1 MTPIRLLLIFCCL
14 LGIIELLAGVPRTFA
29 GSGRLFQDTAAPAD
43 KLVYADFENKGDN
56 RPVSSRGGQVSMFAY
71 QENATI
77 KATFKG
83 SQADPSVPDL
93 VRTAKDSNNKAL
105 SFDYQL
111 LGPNEWAG
119 VTVEIHGQPDKD
131 GKTVPD
137 DVSAYKYLTLQAY
150 ATGVTSLR
158 VEFVTKG
165 QGISISNGNPEMNF
179 KISPGF
185 NTYKI
190 PLKSVA
196 QPQYGEPRVSTKDVL
211 KKLTSVNISAT
222 CGPCTPISGTV
233 VIDNLVFQN

>member
-1 MTPIRLLLIFCCL
+1 MTPIRLLPISCCL
-14 LGIIELLAGVPRTFA
+14 LVLIELMVGVTHTS
-29 GSGRLFQDTAAPAD
+29 GSGERVQESAPPAEN
-43 KLVYADFENKGDN
+43 LVYADFENTVDN
-56 RPVSSRGGQVSMFAY
+56 RPVSSRGGRVQMFGY
-71 QENATI
+71 QENATL
-77 KATFKG
+77 KAIFKG
-83 SQADPSVPDL
+83 SKSDPSVPDV
-93 VRTAKDSNNKAL
+93 VRTSKDNNNRAL
-105 SFDYQL
+105 AFDYQL
-111 LGPNEWAG
+111 VGPNNWAG

-137 DVSAYKYLTLQAY
+137 DVSGYKYLTLQAY

-158 VEFVTKG
+158 VEFVSKG

-196 QPQYGEPRVSTKDVL
+196 QPQYGEPRVSPKDVL

-222 CGPCTPISGTV
+222 CGPCTPVSGTV
-233 VIDNLVFQN
+233 VIDNVIFQN